1 MRLLPDLPV
10 TVSLDPPPHS
20 SRAPRETV
28 EKENG
33 VLEEFVDSFSFFFN
47 FFLVARVFLVLFLL
61 DFISGDFFIVV
72 RGF

>member
-1 MRLLPDLPV
+1 
-10 TVSLDPPPHS
+10 
-20 SRAPRETV
+20 
-28 EKENG
+28 
-33 VLEEFVDSFSFFFN
+33 LEEFVDSFSFFFN